1 MNLLNYST
9 HENTISYDLN
19 NYTTILVG
27 RYTGG
32 KKPQIIVPNKYKFV
46 SKVQCG
52 FTLFPYESG
61 DRWVIKDGS
70 LITLK
75 NSALGTFVNNIRLGD
90 IEIRPLKNNDIITFA
105 NQPIPYIK
113 FIWEELDNDQ
123 IQEENFTINHGFT
136 KLLPE

>member
-1 MNLLNYST
+1 MNLLNYIT

-27 RYTGG
+27 QYTGG

-52 FTLFPYESG
+52 FTLFPYEAG

-123 IQEENFTINHGFT
+123 IKEENFSINHGFT
-136 KLLPE
+136 KWLPE

>member
-1 MNLLNYST
+1 MNLLNYIT

-27 RYTGG
+27 QYTGG

-52 FTLFPYESG
+52 FTLFPYEAG

-113 FIWEELDNDQ
+113 FIWEELANDQ
-123 IQEENFTINHGFT
+123 IKEENFSINHGFT
-136 KLLPE
+136 KWLPE